1 MKVEGYHF
9 TRGANNNII
18 NIVDDIIQI
27 HSYDDIGAGV
37 IRKEKLDFIQS
48 GELSF
53 ILNKK
58 DFNILRNFNEMDISM
73 KDETIIVQSGKTKL
87 KFQNQTEAKEYQ
99 PDLTDPINLNLPID
113 ILTAASEFVGDS
125 DRSKGILVTP
135 DCVAA
140 SDGKILYRFTLKTN
154 LDHKISVPPEIL
166 KILDKETNYEVK
178 LCNRMIVMLGAGEVV
193 YSSLYEGFVDTIDR
207 ITMDGE
213 GRLKLKKE
221 ELIKHLN
228 LASNFSSAVSLDIKN
243 KKMIIESVTTEG
255 IVQSYFGEIE
265 VTTNIKKFRGGA
277 LIKQLLKVLRQADD
291 EPELKIGNKSYEIS
305 DGNLEALALGFTVQ
319 GSEPM
324 EVVA

>member
-9 TRGANNNII
+9 TRGMNNNII

-27 HSYDDIGAGV
+27 HSYDDIGAGA

-87 KFQNQTEAKEYQ
+87 KFQNQTDVKEYQ

-193 YSSLYEGFVDTIDR
+193 YSSLYEGFVDSIER

-228 LASNFSSAVSLDIKN
+228 LASNFSSAVSVDIEG
-243 KKMIIESVTTEG
+243 KKMIIESVVAEG
-255 IVQSYFGEIE
+255 IVQSYSGEIE

-277 LIKQLLKVLRQADD
+277 LVKQLLKVLRQAGD

-319 GSEPM
+319 GAEPM
-324 EVVA
+324 EVTA